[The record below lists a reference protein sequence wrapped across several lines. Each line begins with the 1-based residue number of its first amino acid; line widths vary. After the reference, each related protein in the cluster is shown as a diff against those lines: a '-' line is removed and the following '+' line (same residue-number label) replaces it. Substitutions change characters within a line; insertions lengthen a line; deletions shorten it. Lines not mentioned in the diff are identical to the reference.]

1 MQLIIVYFE
10 TAELSHNMAN
20 VEIYD
25 SSNSQLS
32 SDEYSHDEDDDGL
45 MDVAVIGKPQ
55 LEQQQT
61 PTKHQ
66 QSAKSNTT
74 TNSSSTS
81 TTPSKSTSNET
92 TPRKLSSND
101 DAILEDGKKP
111 PDSSERTQRQI
122 KQMQRN
128 NNANLYFKRRSIKWL
143 NQRFANKID
152 YLLRLKQTMPKHL
165 EHERRM
171 NAYRAKKR
179 AFEMA
184 QRARP
189 ARPFERTPSHSR
201 THSRSDSPELICLD
215 DTENEDSPEKP
226 GVEPPPTPRNE
237 THRALVQM
245 LKTPTSPFAVQ
256 QEVEAVTVTDT
267 PPAEN
272 GSVLNE
278 FLTLKPNAVAEPIIE
293 AAKEQ
298 QQPQQLDLT
307 VLSSYKVEVAIE
319 PAVACLELP
328 LEEANLKRRRSSTPP
343 ATAEAAET
351 EKRSK
356 PMPAEELD
364 DDIVELITSD
374 MSTVAKQL
382 VAAAATPQPPPPQS
396 ATLPKAASLNAIN
409 SEATNAAT
417 VLKLGSPYSLTTATP
432 AYFGNNPHREQ
443 SSKPQIVVDH
453 EVPISYSLELPPTRL
468 EAMEIDYAKPQ
479 LEAVPNTMQKSA
491 KDTFAAPYAAHQQQQ
506 QQQLLQSAQQLY
518 QQQEQHYQQQL
529 QAAEQQ
535 QQEQQRAAE
544 LQLQQQQQQRAA
556 QQQQLLQQQQQ
567 AALQQQ
573 QAAQQ
578 QQLQSQQQ
586 PQPQQVLPQQQQLP
600 QTPPRSKS
608 RQAQTQTASPQ
619 PPPPPPTAGRSSK
632 SRADLNNTNNSD
644 ATFHERVRELYT
656 ELDEIMTDKVRAVKP
671 ELKAFAEEK
680 QRIDSDIRTLDN
692 LIVKKEEEHNRLL
705 HLRCIKGELRARV
718 ERKERMLIMREI
730 LPSILN
736 KNCNTSD
743 LYGMQSMLLQEYN
756 APMPNRSATSAM
768 EQLINRV
775 ENGIDDVKMLRSALG
790 MLERETSGEGRYDD
804 MQPLQRSNSVPVM
817 RPLPP
822 LLSAD
827 RSATYG
833 RQGPVRDVRGLIEDY
848 RREHPEQVP
857 LVGKRSK
864 VQPPPSR
871 YQQLINESKQMTNS
885 SMNLAASSSSS
896 NPSVLQ
902 QQPNNHFDGEMPHKP
917 LYNSSP
923 LAAGGR
929 NPNNSRN
936 QSNIDVQYGATHS
949 THYAEQMHELEAI
962 EKAHRNRIVNNN
974 NHSNYNNR
982 SASAINGPEE
992 LQRAGERRCQH
1003 CERSKACY
1011 VCEGCMNQWYCSQEC
1026 QTKGWDTHWKSCH
1039 N

>member
-1 MQLIIVYFE
+1 
-10 TAELSHNMAN
+10 MAN

-45 MDVAVIGKPQ
+45 MDVAVIGKQ
-55 LEQQQT
+55 QQQQQQT
-61 PTKHQ
+61 PAK
-66 QSAKSNTT
+66 QSSKSNTT
-74 TNSSSTS
+74 TNSSSTETS
-81 TTPSKSTSNET
+81 PSKSTSNET

-101 DAILEDGKKP
+101 VMESVKKP
-111 PDSSERTQRQI
+111 PDSTEHTQRQI

-143 NQRFANKID
+143 NQRAANKID
-152 YLLRLKQTMPKHL
+152 YLLRLKQTLPKYLDHA
-165 EHERRM
+165 RRM

-179 AFEMA
+179 AFEMS
-184 QRARP
+184 QRNRQPRP
-189 ARPFERTPSHSR
+189 YDRTPSRSR
-201 THSRSDSPELICLD
+201 THSRSASASPELICLD

-226 GVEPPPTPRNE
+226 AVVPPPTPRNDSQ
-237 THRALVQM
+237 RALIQLM
-245 LKTPTSPFAVQ
+245 KTPPPTAAFAVQ
-256 QEVEAVTVTDT
+256 LEEEQVEA

-272 GSVLNE
+272 GSVLDE
-278 FLTLKPNAVAEPIIE
+278 FLTLKPAVAAEPIIE
-293 AAKEQ
+293 AAVCNDIKEQ
-298 QQPQQLDLT
+298 PQQQQLDLT
-307 VLSSYKVEVAIE
+307 VLSSYKVVEAIE
-319 PAVACLELP
+319 PAVAANLELP
-328 LEEANLKRRRSSTPP
+328 LEEANLKRRRSITPP
-343 ATAEAAET
+343 PTAE
-351 EKRSK
+351 KRAK
-356 PMPAEELD
+356 PLPITEELD
-364 DDIVELITSD
+364 DDIVEFIPSD
-374 MSTVAKQL
+374 MSKQQQPQQT
-382 VAAAATPQPPPPQS
+382 AAPATPAPAQQPSTPMQS
-396 ATLPKAASLNAIN
+396 TPLPKAANLNNSLNA
-409 SEATNAAT
+409 ETTAAAT
-417 VLKLGSPYSLTTATP
+417 VLKLGSPYTLNASP
-432 AYFGNNPHREQ
+432 AFYGKELPR
-443 SSKPQIVVDH
+443 KPQLPEHVS
-453 EVPISYSLELPPTRL
+453 PISYSLELPPTRV
-468 EAMEIDYAKPQ
+468 EHMEIDYAKSK
-479 LEAVPNTMQKSA
+479 LEALPNAIQKSA
-491 KDTFAAPYAAHQQQQ
+491 KDTFAAPYAPE
-506 QQQLLQSAQQLY
+506 QQLLHSAQQLY
-518 QQQEQHYQQQL
+518 QQQQQLEQQYQQKL

-535 QQEQQRAAE
+535 RQLQAAAQQQQQQQQQQQEQQQAAE
-544 LQLQQQQQQRAA
+544 LQLQQQRAA
-556 QQQQLLQQQQQ
+556 QQQQQQ
-567 AALQQQ
+567 AVN
-573 QAAQQ
+573 
-578 QQLQSQQQ
+578 
-586 PQPQQVLPQQQQLP
+586 PPQQQQPATTQQQPPQQMLPPPQQP

-608 RQAQTQTASPQ
+608 RPAQTQTTSPQ
-619 PPPPPPTAGRSSK
+619 PPPAPSQPAGRSNK
-632 SRADLNNTNNSD
+632 SRVDLNSTNNSD
-644 ATFHERVRELYT
+644 AAFHERVRELYT

-756 APMPNRSATSAM
+756 SPMPNRSATTAM

-790 MLERETSGEGRYDD
+790 MLEREATGEARYED
-804 MQPLQRSNSVPVM
+804 MHPLHRSNSVPVL
-817 RPLPP
+817 RPTLPP
-822 LLSAD
+822 LVSTD
-827 RSATYG
+827 RSANYG

-857 LVGKRSK
+857 LVGKRNK

-871 YQQLINESKQMTNS
+871 YQQLINESRQLTNA
-885 SMNLAASSSSS
+885 SMNLTAASSQLSQ
-896 NPSVLQ
+896 PPQ
-902 QQPNNHFDGEMPHKP
+902 QANNHFDGETPQKP

-923 LAAGGR
+923 LGAGGR

-936 QSNIDVQYGATHS
+936 QSNVDDVQYGATHS
-949 THYAEQMHELEAI
+949 THYAEQMQELVTI
-962 EKAHRNRIVNNN
+962 EKAHTNRTINNN

-982 SASAINGPEE
+982 SIVSSTNGPQE
-992 LQRAGERRCQH
+992 LQQQQRGGGERRCQH